1 MEKGKYNILNFKLY
15 YIIQGNKMSNE
26 NYEMVIGLEV
36 HAELSTK
43 TKIFCSCST
52 EFGAEP
58 NTHVCPVCMAMPGAL
73 PVLNEKVVEY
83 AAKAGLATNCEISKN
98 SKNDRKNY
106 FYPDTPRAYQIS
118 QFDKP
123 LCEHGYIEIEDDAGN
138 PKKIGITR
146 IHIEDD
152 AGKLNHNEFSG
163 GSLVDLNRAGVPL
176 IEIVSEPDLRTSEE
190 VDKYLKKLKAILE
203 YIEVSDCKM
212 QEGSF
217 RADVNVSVRKKGET
231 KFGTRTETKNMSSFR
246 AITREIEYEANRQI
260 EILENGGKVEQETL
274 RWDDVSG
281 KTFSMRNKEDAQ
293 DYRYFPEPD
302 LVAIKLSREYIEN
315 IKNNL
320 PEMPE
325 SRKARYMEEFKL
337 SEKDSRLLTNSK
349 YLSNMF
355 EAAEKICGNAKAV
368 ANWLLSDISR
378 ILNEKEIEPSE
389 IPFGAEDLAKLIE
402 LIDKGTISSAI
413 GKKVVEELFEKP
425 KNPED
430 IIKEKGWIQISDE
443 GAIKEVVM
451 KILENN
457 PQSIADY
464 KAGKDRALGFL
475 VGQAMKETKGKANPQ
490 MLNKMFLE
498 ELK

>member
-1 MEKGKYNILNFKLY
+1 ML
-15 YIIQGNKMSNE
+15 NE
-26 NYEMVIGLEV
+26 NYEMIIGLEV

-43 TKIFCSCST
+43 TKIFCSCPT

-83 AAKAGLATNCEISKN
+83 AVKAGLATNCTISQN

-123 LCEHGYIEIEDDAGN
+123 LCEHGYIEIEDDSGN

-152 AGKLNHNEFSG
+152 AGKLNHNEFGG

-217 RADVNVSVRKKGET
+217 RADINVSVRKKGES

-246 AITREIEYEANRQI
+246 AIIREIEYEANRQI

-302 LVAIKLSREYIEN
+302 LVAIKLSKEYIEN

-325 SRKARYMEEFKL
+325 SRKSRYMEEFKL
-337 SEKDSRLLTNSK
+337 SEKDARLLTNSK

-355 EAAEKICGNAKAV
+355 ESAEKICGNAKAV

-378 ILNEKEIEPSE
+378 ILNEKEMEPSE
-389 IPFGAEDLAKLIE
+389 IPFEAEHLAKLIE
-402 LIDKGTISSAI
+402 LIDKRTISSAI
-413 GKKVVEELFEKP
+413 GKKVVEELFINP

-498 ELK
+498 ELKK